1 MKGIESKIKGALYGF
16 AIGDAMGATTEFMTR
31 SEITDKYGVVTN
43 IMGGGWLHLEPGQ
56 VTDDT
61 QMMLCVCDAI
71 KESLEWEP
79 KNKVQFVNLLLN
91 NSCKNLTEWFES
103 DPVDIGS
110 TCRVVLNECAGLSYM
125 DWFEVAQNPE
135 SLGNGS
141 LLRILPI
148 AICGLGVETAMLEG
162 RLTHNN
168 LVCDLGVQF
177 YYRNFNSLMM
187 TGTFINVENTK
198 VEPTGHILHTL
209 SNALMNVQVT
219 TSFEKSIIRAVNM
232 GGDADSIAAI
242 TGSLAGALYGYKAIP
257 ADWVERL
264 DPEVKEKLDF
274 YTKLFKK
281 FFKKGCT
288 NIN

>member
-1 MKGIESKIKGALYGF
+1 MKGIKSKIKGALYGF
-16 AIGDAMGATTEFMTR
+16 AIGDAMGATTEFMTK
-31 SEITDKYGVVTN
+31 SEIADKYGAVTN
-43 IMGGGWLHLEPGQ
+43 IIGGGRLHLEPGQ

-79 KNKVQFVNLLLN
+79 KNKAQFVNLLLN

-103 DPVDIGS
+103 NPVDVES
-110 TCRVVLNECAGLSYM
+110 TCRLVLNECAGLNYK
-125 DWFEVAQNPE
+125 DWFGVAKNPE

-148 AICGLGVETAMLEG
+148 AICGLGEETAMLEG

-168 LVCDLGVQF
+168 QVCDLSVQS
-177 YYRNFNSLMM
+177 YYRNFNSIMM
-187 TGTFINVENTK
+187 TGAFINIENIEVK
-198 VEPTGHILHTL
+198 PTGHILHTL
-209 SNALMNVQVT
+209 SNALRNVQVT
-219 TSFEKSIIRAVNM
+219 TSFEKSIIRAVNT

-242 TGSLAGALYGYKAIP
+242 TGSLAGALYGYEAIP
-257 ADWVERL
+257 TDWIERL
-264 DPEVKEKLDF
+264 DPEVKEKLNF